1 MEQHMTQAAY
11 EKAVNLIDSANSE
24 DPNIEQAEGK
34 DWPKELLY
42 SFRMSNMLERYRND
56 ADHVVKLAVRGQHI
70 QRWQSPRSDYPMDR
84 QGYHKWRS
92 DLYTFHADKVGH
104 IMEQAGFSEED
115 IKRAKKAVAKVGIK
129 SNPDTQ
135 LLEDVVGLVFIE
147 HYMLDFAAKHP
158 EYTEQKWIDIIRKTW
173 GKMSDDAHAFA
184 LAGKITLPESLT
196 PVILKAVQA

>member
-1 MEQHMTQAAY
+1 MTQTAY
-11 EKAVNLIDSANSE
+11 ELAVKLIDNANSD
-24 DPNIEQAEGK
+24 DPNIEQSQGK

-42 SFRMSNMLERYRND
+42 GQRMSAMLERYKSN
-56 ADHVVKLAVRGQHI
+56 ADEVIKLAIRGQHI
-70 QRWQSPRSDYPMDR
+70 QRWLSPRSAYPMDR

-92 DLYTFHADKVGH
+92 DLYVFHADKVAA
-104 IMEQAGFSEED
+104 IMKQAGFSEQD
-115 IKRAKKAVAKVGIK
+115 IARAKNAVAKVGIK

-173 GKMSDDAHAFA
+173 AKMSKEAHAFV
-184 LAGKITLPESLT
+184 LAGNISLPEALT
-196 PVILKAVQA
+196 PIIVKAVQA